1 MRHLHVG
8 VGNDL
13 NCEFLPHSKYEKWRY
28 DEKPKEIFLTVI
40 FDEEHTGNFFLLYFS
55 KKQKQSELS

>member
-28 DEKPKEIFLTVI
+28 AEKPKEIFLTAV
-40 FDEEHTGNFFLLYFS
+40 FEA
-55 KKQKQSELS
+55 